1 MCWANLLL
9 HGSLTAEHA
18 DSAKPRRERH
28 ALAILEDLSNESSTF
43 SATAETGPC
52 TSTVGTQ
59 RAERSMLAKRCWAV
73 TSGVSSRVGATG
85 VRRTLYDKQAGRR
98 ACCVPIVQRARTR
111 AMGLKPVDL
120 LRELARRSEDD
131 DRRLGD
137 ARALRRATA
146 VAHQDDGLDARE
158 QVRARLARTRLHR
171 PPPVKA
177 LARAEQPEGPRRAP
191 ISWQDVSGRRS
202 PRHLGAGHQVA
213 TSEGDRQSV
222 LLDRRGSSEF
232 ATCDVRL
239 HWRGKVEPSAAA
251 SGEQGVH
258 GMGQS
263 EG

>member
-1 MCWANLLL
+1 VCWANLLL

-85 VRRTLYDKQAGRR
+85 VRRTLYDRQAGVHV
-98 ACCVPIVQRARTR
+98 ACRTTGTHESHG
-111 AMGLKPVDL
+111 AKPVDL

-202 PRHLGAGHQVA
+202 QRHLGASHQVA

-251 SGEQGVH
+251 SGGQGVH